1 MRSTVHPAGGSTS
14 RPVRAA
20 IRRARS
26 GATTAGRGLD
36 AATVAAFIG
45 AFAGSAALWWLYF
58 TCARELSER
67 SLDGEASR
75 TGRARDIYTYGH
87 VVIVAGIILVAVG
100 DELVIAH
107 PLDHSGSAQLTAV
120 VAGPVLFLLAQLAL
134 QLRATRRLGQTRL
147 AAILACAALGLLGG
161 SLPALLVGAVLI
173 AVALRDQV
181 GQGTT
186 YEVSG
191 DGAGSRT
198 GSQRDRAWRGAARRH
213 RSRVVRC
220 GWDEAVRLCQ

>member
-1 MRSTVHPAGGSTS
+1 MIAATGETVILT
-14 RPVRAA
+14 
-20 IRRARS
+20 
-26 GATTAGRGLD
+26 GATTAGRELD
-36 AATVAAFIG
+36 AGTVAAFTG
-45 AFAGSAALWWLYF
+45 AFAGSAALWWLYS
-58 TCARELSER
+58 TSTRELSER

-75 TGRARDIYTYGH
+75 TGGARDVYTYGH
-87 VVIVAGIILVAVG
+87 VLIVAGIILVAVG

-213 RSRVVRC
+213 RSCVVRC